1 MRPLPRRS
9 RTLAAAAV
17 LVLASSPAPA
27 SASARPEKLFNGKD
41 LAGWKAHGAERWV
54 VEHGEILGEA
64 VTKEYGYLATE
75 KAYRDF
81 ELTAKFK
88 AEGTGNSG
96 IFFHSSLTG
105 TDIAGVQA
113 EVDPRPG
120 MHTGG
125 LYESAGREWLVKPRP
140 EAEKALRIGGWN
152 DMRVLVEGAH
162 VRTWVN
168 GVPAVDYLD
177 PAPKYTD
184 GVIALQLHA
193 GGEGRMRF
201 KDIRIREIR

>member
-1 MRPLPRRS
+1 MLGHPRALAGLALALS
-9 RTLAAAAV
+9 GLAALAAADGKW
-17 LVLASSPAPA
+17 
-27 SASARPEKLFNGKD
+27 ARLFDGKD

-54 VEHGEILGEA
+54 VEKGEILGEA
-64 VTKEYGYLATE
+64 VTKEYGYLSTE
-75 KAYRDF
+75 KTYRDF
-81 ELTAKFK
+81 ELKVKFK

-96 IFFHSSLTG
+96 VFFHSSLSG

-125 LYESAGREWLVKPRP
+125 LYESAGREWLVKPAP
-140 EAEKALRIGGWN
+140 AAESALRVGGWN
-152 DMRVLVEGAH
+152 DMRLLVEGPH

-168 GVPAVDYLD
+168 GVAAVDYVD
-177 PAPKYTD
+177 PQPKYTD

>member
-1 MRPLPRRS
+1 MIGHRRALAVLALILPAVAS
-9 RTLAAAAV
+9 AAAAGKWV
-17 LVLASSPAPA
+17 
-27 SASARPEKLFNGKD
+27 RLFDGKD

-54 VEHGEILGEA
+54 VDQGEILGEA
-64 VTKEYGYLATE
+64 VTKEYGYLSTE
-75 KAYRDF
+75 KTYRDF
-81 ELTAKFK
+81 ELEVKFK

-96 IFFHSSLTG
+96 VFFHSSLDG
-105 TDIAGVQA
+105 VNIAGVQA

-125 LYESAGREWLVKPRP
+125 LYESAGREWLVKPAP
-140 EAEKALRIGGWN
+140 AAESALRVGGWN
-152 DMRVLVEGAH
+152 DMRVLVEGPHA
-162 VRTWVN
+162 RTWVN
-168 GVPAVDYLD
+168 GVAAVDYVD
-177 PAPKYTD
+177 PQPKYTD

>member
-1 MRPLPRRS
+1 MVPRRLVVAALLL
-9 RTLAAAAV
+9 TLAMPAREAV
-17 LVLASSPAPA
+17 PAGKWG
-27 SASARPEKLFNGKD
+27 RLFDGKD
-41 LAGWKAHGAERWV
+41 LAGWIAYGAERWV
-54 VEHGEILGEA
+54 VDRGCILGEA
-64 VTKEYGYLATE
+64 VTKEYGYLGTE
-75 KAYRDF
+75 KTYRDF
-81 ELTAKFK
+81 EMKAKFK

-105 TDIAGVQA
+105 VEIVGVQA

-125 LYESAGREWLVKPRP
+125 LYESAGRGWLVQP
-140 EAEKALRIGGWN
+140 EPAAERALRIGGWN
-152 DMRVLVEGAH
+152 EMRVLVEGPR

-168 GVPAVDYLD
+168 GVAAVDYVD
-177 PAPKYTD
+177 PSPKYTD

-201 KDIRIREIR
+201 KDISIREIR